1 MMTRLASGGGDVI
14 GLRRWRSWNLILLSF
29 PAPAI
34 LWDPYA
40 GKTGIIDA
48 TVMDGAERHNPPEH
62 LSNETAALR
71 GA

>member
-1 MMTRLASGGGDVI
+1 M
-14 GLRRWRSWNLILLSF
+14 LILLSF

-34 LWDPYA
+34 LRDLLA
-40 GKTGIIDA
+40 DETGIIDA
-48 TVMDGAERHNPPEH
+48 TMTDGAERHDPPEH